1 MKRLTEKFVCNLPDD
16 VLARLGIADVP
27 KEDYEIKEVFGATC
41 KEVCEEH
48 KCSNCPINKVIN
60 KLAKYEDTE
69 EQGLLLK
76 LPCNI
81 GDKLYTVEEWLD
93 TGELSVLEYT
103 FNGIER
109 AGYRLMY
116 EDNEEDITVFG
127 FDEIG
132 KTVFL
137 SKSEAEQ
144 ALERRKHE

>member
-1 MKRLTEKFVCNLPDD
+1 MERLNL
-16 VLARLGIADVP
+16 
-27 KEDYEIKEVFGATC
+27 C
-41 KEVCEEH
+41 KEVLENAIGVYKNSDKCFEEG
-48 KCSNCPINKVIN
+48 
-60 KLAKYEDTE
+60 LAPLEMVSLQAIEELLEYRQLE
-69 EQGLLLK
+69 EQGLLLQ
-76 LPCNI
+76 LPCKMGN
-81 GDKLYTVEEWLD
+81 KLYTVEEWLD
-93 TGELSVLEYT
+93 TRELSILKYT

-144 ALERRKHE
+144 ALERR